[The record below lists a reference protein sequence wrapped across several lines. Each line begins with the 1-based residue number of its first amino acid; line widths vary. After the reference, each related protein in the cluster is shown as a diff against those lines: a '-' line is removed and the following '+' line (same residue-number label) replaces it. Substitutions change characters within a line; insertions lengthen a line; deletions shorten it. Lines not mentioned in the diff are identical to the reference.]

1 MPGNADAAAV
11 FVSIILRATQGFD
24 YVRWIERIP
33 RLGRQHDIIHR
44 SSL

>member
-1 MPGNADAAAV
+1 MPGNAYAV
-11 FVSIILRATQGFD
+11 ADFVSIILRATQGFD

-33 RLGRQHDIIHR
+33 RSGRQQDIIHR